1 MNRRRPSLSLSL
13 QFALVMLCF
22 VLIVGTI
29 SAFGYAAVRT
39 LTSAQDR
46 VRDVT
51 TGLTAIETTERAMLA
66 REIALVQ
73 ALIIRTPEGRANFDK
88 ANRDA
93 DRALQTLLS
102 LPAPN
107 AQALTD
113 VIAVQTASTQW
124 LNRQALP
131 LLARAAE
138 KGVRPGTLLAG
149 YLAQSP
155 LGGSTQIAS
164 ESISRL
170 KNLVEDMLRQARLDR
185 DQALRR
191 MHNMGAVAALVVVVA
206 ALAAFVILHRRIS
219 HPLRQLAMA
228 MGRLAQDGRDVPIP
242 FQDRQDEI
250 GAMGRSLLIF
260 RNLAAARA
268 EDLEVRGAL
277 TRLSA
282 AVQAQDDLRGFAQA
296 ALSALAR
303 ELGAEVAV
311 FFSYDAARDKLWRF
325 ATYGYRAEAGTP
337 NAYAMGE
344 GLIGQVARDRRVR
357 ILSGLPED
365 YVKVHSGTGEG
376 RPQLVLL
383 TPVLLRDRLI
393 GVMEFAALQPF
404 ASIYGR
410 ILQEAIEIVARPL
423 ENLERALETREL
435 LTQSLRQTEE
445 LQAAEEELL
454 AQQEELQATNAEL
467 ACRTNQ
473 LEETQKEALARAEE
487 LERTSQFKSRFLTN
501 MSHELRTPLNSML
514 ILAQDLAANAGKNL
528 QADQIEAA
536 EVIHASGISLLRLIN
551 EILDLSK
558 IEAGKIEVHREPMAS
573 RQLVQTL
580 EHGFRPLAA
589 QKGVDFAITCAEGLP
604 EILHTDAGRL
614 EQIANNLIGNA
625 LKFTRAGQVRVRL
638 APADGG
644 RSLSLV
650 VSDTGIGIPAEKL
663 EAIFQPFEQVDGST
677 HRQFGGTGLG
687 LAISRQLAML
697 LGGDLAVESTL
708 GQGSVFRLT
717 IPVAAEAGMP
727 AEAVRPLPPAPA
739 PVPRQGRGR
748 RVLVVEDDEGTQ
760 KALLQLMARAAI
772 EARSA
777 LTAEEALALCRSR
790 DFDCVIL
797 DIGLPGLSGF
807 DLLERLAQ
815 TGRAVPVVIY
825 SARDIQPVEILRLRA
840 HTDSIDWLSSD
851 PRRIDY
857 VVDQLC
863 VPVSQLFRE
872 PGTLGELRRLVFPAL
887 SSFPAITV
895 WHAGCAAGQEA
906 YSMAILLDEAGLL
919 PRSRIFASDISAG
932 ALAQAAR
939 GLVPA
944 AQLGGAAPRYR
955 ASVHLYQR
963 AEFRWHGW
971 RAALAAYGR
980 GRSGDRHRQ
989 VHRPDGF
996 RFSAVDF
1003 RSWWNR
1009 PFESSSV
1016 ERLHP
1021 SHLHDRPCAIGS
1033 ARPFRPSENPPGK
1046 AGAGSRAHSRRDRR
1060 APAWDRR
1067 AVHGAGAGCG
1077 RSAPP
1082 CRAQAAAART

>member
-51 TGLTAIETTERAMLA
+51 IGLTAIETTERAMLA

-73 ALIIRTPEGRANFDK
+73 ALIVRTPEGRASFDR

-170 KNLVEDMLRQARLDR
+170 KSLVEDMLRQARLDR

-357 ILSGLPED
+357 ILSGLPDD

-487 LERTSQFKSRFLTN
+487 LERTSQFKSRFLAN

-589 QKGVDFAITCAEGLP
+589 QKGVDFTITCAEGLP

-638 APADGG
+638 APEDGG
-644 RSLSLV
+644 RSLSMV

-708 GQGSVFRLT
+708 GQGSVFRLK
-717 IPVAAEAGMP
+717 IPVAAEAGTP
-727 AEAVRPLPPAPA
+727 AEALRPLPPAPAPA

-777 LTAEEALALCRSR
+777 LTAEEALELCRSR

-815 TGRAVPVVIY
+815 TGRAAPVVIY
-825 SARDIQPVEILRLRA
+825 SARDIQPDEILRLRA
-840 HTDSIDWLSSD
+840 HTDSIVLK
-851 PRRIDY
+851 
-857 VVDQLC
+857 
-863 VPVSQLFRE
+863 
-872 PGTLGELRRLVFPAL
+872 GEHSEKR
-887 SSFPAITV
+887 
-895 WHAGCAAGQEA
+895 
-906 YSMAILLDEAGLL
+906 LLDE
-919 PRSRIFASDISAG
+919 
-932 ALAQAAR
+932 
-939 GLVPA
+939 
-944 AQLGGAAPRYR
+944 
-955 ASVHLYQR
+955 
-963 AEFRWHGW
+963 
-971 RAALAAYGR
+971 
-980 GRSGDRHRQ
+980 
-989 VHRPDGF
+989 
-996 RFSAVDF
+996 
-1003 RSWWNR
+1003 
-1009 PFESSSV
+1009 V
-1016 ERLHP
+1016 EAFL
-1021 SHLHDRPCAIGS
+1021 
-1033 ARPFRPSENPPGK
+1033 
-1046 AGAGSRAHSRRDRR
+1046 
-1060 APAWDRR
+1060 
-1067 AVHGAGAGCG
+1067 
-1077 RSAPP
+1077 APP
-1082 CRAQAAAART
+1082 PAQAAAAAAESAPEPAPATAPATADDGAPLGCKLLLADDDMRNIYALAKVLRARGCEVVLAQDGQKALAELKAHPDIQVVLMDMMMPNMDGYEATQAIRAAGGAWERLPIIALTARAMKDDRDRCLAAGASDYMTKPVDMPQLIAKIRAQLDHAA